1 MSGTITSFP
10 AASVLVSGQSIIGK
24 STSGAGICAELSPSD
39 VRTLIGAQS
48 SDATLTALAAVT
60 TAADKL
66 VYATGADTFAT
77 TDLTAFARTILDD
90 ADAATVLSTIG
101 AQAALVSGT
110 NIKTINNQSL
120 LGSGNITISGAADLS
135 AIEAPI
141 GHLGGGEVL
150 VVQPDNPG
158 GAKFWLRN
166 GDQLN
171 TNDTVYGSYNP
182 TAQFGYNTQ
191 GSLYDPTRN
200 GIAEHFEAAWCQ
212 DQGGG
217 RGEECVVE
225 RHTVWKPC
233 VASVPTGA
241 NVEVRLASY
250 TIRAGN
256 RMNGDPIIVA
266 SQQVPALIDYY
277 MHVGQFALRNIH
289 DTNDA
294 TKTYFQSF
302 PGQTQLVGIGNKR
315 VFLEISEANA
325 TYTVQNI
332 TNIIMPFLQVSGS
345 LTGSTLDATSTSLT
359 AIESEGGMLL
369 KKMAASYQSLGAYW
383 YGLLGASEPDGI
395 GGCMQLY
402 GKVLGSIFEPHVRM
416 GGDAA
421 VPMWYSRRTS
431 SAANPTTTQLPS
443 ANMMCV
449 HTNTSNSKRFL
460 AINDGG
466 TIVGVELTAL

>member
-1 MSGTITSFP
+1 MTITAFP

-24 STSGAGICAELSPSD
+24 STSGAGICSELAPSD
-39 VRTLIGAQS
+39 VRTLIGAQ
-48 SDATLTALAAVT
+48 AT
-60 TAADKL
+60 
-66 VYATGADTFAT
+66 
-77 TDLTAFARTILDD
+77 
-90 ADAATVLSTIG
+90 
-101 AQAALVSGT
+101 LVSGT
-110 NIKTINNQSL
+110 SIKTINGTSV
-120 LGSGNITISGAADLS
+120 LGAGNLTVDADLS
-135 AIEAPI
+135 AIEDPI

-150 VVQPDNPG
+150 VVDPDNPG

-191 GSLYDPTRN
+191 SGTLYDPTRN

-212 DQGGG
+212 DQGAG

-241 NVEVRLASY
+241 NVEMRLASY

-256 RMNGDPIIVA
+256 RMNGDPILIDDV
-266 SQQVPALIDYY
+266 QVPALIDYY
-277 MHVGQFALRNIH
+277 MHVGTFALRNIH

-315 VFLEISEANA
+315 IFLEISEANA
-325 TYTVQNI
+325 TYTAENI
-332 TNIIMPFLQVSGS
+332 TNIIMPFLQVNGALS
-345 LTGSTLDATSTSLT
+345 GSTLDATSTSIT

-402 GKVLGSIFEPHVRM
+402 GKVLGAIFEPHVRM
-416 GGDAA
+416 GGDTA
-421 VPMWYSRRTS
+421 VPLWYSRRTS
-431 SAANPTTTQLPS
+431 STSTPTTTELPS
-443 ANMMCV
+443 ANMMCI
-449 HTNTSNSKRFL
+449 HTNTSDSKVYL

-466 TIVGVELTAL
+466 TIKKVELT